1 MPLADI
7 ISWGLGDT
15 LFMSTL
21 AFPRDQ
27 SRFSDLGCFRLEYD
41 VWDGGTG
48 FSVLQVT

>member
-21 AFPRDQ
+21 AFPGDQ